1 MHLPQLLVT
10 SDWLVA
16 QLGAPDLVIFDAS
29 YYLAHE
35 GIDAAA
41 RFRAAHI
48 PGAKF
53 FDIDVVADHSTT
65 LPHMAPTAAEFAAHM
80 DQLEVGNQT
89 CVIFYDQRGLFSA
102 ARGWWLMRLFGHQ
115 KVAVLDGGLPKW
127 QHEGRA
133 VAVGTELAQVATA
146 TTGYRANLESQLV
159 RNAAQLQT
167 NLSTHAELVL
177 DARSRDRFHAR
188 APEPRPGLRGGHI
201 PGARSLP
208 FGELLQTDGTLLPP
222 TELRA
227 HFDAAGVTTATS
239 VVVSCGSGGSAGVL
253 LLALAV
259 AGYPDGA
266 LYDGSWA
273 EWGARSDLPVTVG

>member
-1 MHLPQLLVT
+1 MNLPQPLVT
-10 SDWLVA
+10 SDWLA
-16 QLGAPDLVIFDAS
+16 ANLGAPDLAIFDAS

-41 RFRAAHI
+41 RFRAAHL
-48 PGAKF
+48 PGAQI
-53 FDIDVVADHSTT
+53 FDIDVVADRSTT

-80 DQLEVGNQT
+80 DQLKVGNQT
-89 CVIFYDQRGLFSA
+89 RVVFYDQRGLFSA

-115 KVAVLDGGLPKW
+115 AVAVLDGGLPKW
-127 QHEGRA
+127 QREGRA
-133 VAVGTELAQVATA
+133 VTVGAAAAQVATA
-146 TTGYRANLESQLV
+146 NPGYHASLNSRLV
-159 RNAAQLQT
+159 RNTAQLQA
-167 NLSTHAELVL
+167 NLATREELVL

-208 FGELLQTDGTLLPP
+208 LGELLQADGTLLSPSA
-222 TELRA
+222 LQVR
-227 HFDAAGVTTATS
+227 FDATGVFRDTM
-239 VVVSCGSGGSAGVL
+239 VVASCGSGASAGVL

-273 EWGARSDLPVTVG
+273 EWGALTDLPVAVG